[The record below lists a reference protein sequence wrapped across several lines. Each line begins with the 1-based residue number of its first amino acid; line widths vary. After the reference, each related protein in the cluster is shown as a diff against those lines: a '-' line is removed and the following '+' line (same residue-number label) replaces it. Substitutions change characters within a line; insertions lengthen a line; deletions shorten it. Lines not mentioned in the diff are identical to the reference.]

1 VHCAAEEAVLY
12 PAVAEAVEQHMSEHA
27 IDEHDSL
34 KLFSS
39 DLEGMTFGDQ
49 AYEDKMHQLMEVRQ
63 PQALLLCCT
72 ASTTPYC
79 TCLP

>member
-1 VHCAAEEAVLY
+1 V
-12 PAVAEAVEQHMSEHA
+12 Q

-49 AYEDKMHQLMEVRQ
+49 AYEDKMHQLMEVR
-63 PQALLLCCT
+63 LKMTLHRHK
-72 ASTTPYC
+72 
-79 TCLP
+79 